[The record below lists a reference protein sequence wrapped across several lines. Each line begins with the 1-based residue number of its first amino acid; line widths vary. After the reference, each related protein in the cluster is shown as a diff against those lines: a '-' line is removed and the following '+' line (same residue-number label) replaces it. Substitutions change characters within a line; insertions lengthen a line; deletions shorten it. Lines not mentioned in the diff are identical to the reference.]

1 VKYHKKR
8 LKEDLYG
15 WSFQKLTL
23 ARLPKSIKNKL
34 SLNSRGSKKQAAKK
48 LNQQIYW

>member
-8 LKEDLYG
+8 LKEDIYG

-23 ARLPKSIKNKL
+23 ARLPKSIKIKL
-34 SLNSRGSKKQAAKK
+34 SLYPGISQKK
-48 LNQQIYW
+48 